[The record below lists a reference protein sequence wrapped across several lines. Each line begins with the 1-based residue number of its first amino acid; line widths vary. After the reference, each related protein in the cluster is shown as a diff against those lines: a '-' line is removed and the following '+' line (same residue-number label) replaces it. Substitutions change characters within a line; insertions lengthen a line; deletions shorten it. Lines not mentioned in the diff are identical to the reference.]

1 MAVMRCIMSF
11 HQWKIHKY
19 FLTHSS
25 AGVENRLS
33 KEWKTSDINLS
44 IKDLAS
50 GSILSETRSH

>member
-1 MAVMRCIMSF
+1 MAVMRCNMSF

-25 AGVENRLS
+25 AGLENRLS
-33 KEWKTSDINLS
+33 KEWIISDINLS